1 LDAARDAA
9 KEAEAAF
16 DQAQREV
23 IELKAALKSEKTPE
37 LALALEKANT
47 AARAAKKEWQDSAK
61 AVGQLEKS
69 VKGAGGDLD
78 DLATTQLQLGQQI
91 DRTNGA
97 LRANKQQ
104 LDKARTGL
112 NQTAAAAGKTGLSVG
127 GVVAKDA
134 ALLGIVTVVDKV
146 RDGLNSLAG
155 KVYETGTQ
163 FELLG
168 KRLSP
173 EELGYIEEF
182 ARATPLA
189 LDGVADAFLKLRK

>member
-1 LDAARDAA
+1 MANKIVSLLLQVKNAISPGVKEAGKDLQELEARSRSLEKELTRLDNAKAAAQGLDAARDAA

-112 NQTAAAAGKTGLSVG
+112 NQTAAAAEKNRHQLWRAGRQSSS
-127 GVVAKDA
+127 A
-134 ALLGIVTVVDKV
+134 A
-146 RDGLNSLAG
+146 
-155 KVYETGTQ
+155 
-163 FELLG
+163 
-168 KRLSP
+168 
-173 EELGYIEEF
+173 GY
-182 ARATPLA
+182 RY
-189 LDGVADAFLKLRK
+189 RCR